1 MKLPDKEDEGARG
14 GGNAS
19 EGGRA
24 TKRLDRQMLDH
35 VEVEIEAVLG
45 YAQSSIGA
53 LNDLAKDSVLQ
64 LDRALNEA
72 VELKLN
78 GKVIASG
85 EIVSLDGKFAV
96 RIVEVAS

>member
-1 MKLPDKEDEGARG
+1 MKLPDNEHESARG
-14 GGNAS
+14 GGSLSKDGSA
-19 EGGRA
+19 GR
-24 TKRLDRQMLDH
+24 RLDRQMLNH

-53 LNDLAKDSVLQ
+53 LNELAKDSVLE

-72 VELKLN
+72 IELKLN
-78 GKVIASG
+78 GKVIATG

-96 RIVEVAS
+96 RIVDIAG